1 MQLRKLRKKS
11 ELHKE
16 ESKTVTNNKRTVS
29 TLMSHY
35 GTVLFY
41 CKRIIKHK
49 KLWHNPIDYA
59 TVIIMY

>member
-29 TLMSHY
+29 HY

-41 CKRIIKHK
+41 CKRIIKQK
-49 KLWHNPIDYA
+49 KLWHNPD
-59 TVIIMY
+59 